1 MLPDYKN
8 WVPFGMVVSLAAG
21 TLLCFALLLIFGVIG
36 LWVSG
41 AVRIGLFV
49 VFLLGFG
56 FCAVFLF
63 LYIRLR
69 RAFSYTGKRQLSRQ
83 IIEGVAS
90 HVKLPPGGVG
100 LDVGCGSGAL
110 TIACAKRNKQAMMVG
125 IDRWGKDYSSFSK
138 LLCERNAVAEHA
150 DNARFLKG
158 DATKLEFPDDS
169 FDAVTSNYVYHNIAL
184 ANRQELL
191 LETLRLLKKGGC
203 FAIHDIMS
211 FRRYGD
217 MEAFRRRLLDMGYA
231 KAELIDTANGMFMSR
246 REAKLLFLDG
256 SMLLIGTK

>member
-8 WVPFGMVVSLAAG
+8 WVPLGMVMSLAVG
-21 TLLCFALLLIFGVIG
+21 TLVCFAMLLILGMMG
-36 LWVSG
+36 LRVSG
-41 AVRIGLFV
+41 SARVVLLI
-49 VFLLGFG
+49 VFLLGFC
-56 FCAVFLF
+56 FCAAFFFLS
-63 LYIRLR
+63 IHWR
-69 RAFSYTGKRQLSRQ
+69 REFSYTGKRQLSRQ

-150 DNARFLKG
+150 DNVRFLKG
-158 DATKLEFPDDS
+158 DAVKLEFPDGS
-169 FDAVTSNYVYHNIAL
+169 FDAVTSNYVYHNIAVS
-184 ANRQELL
+184 NRQNLL

-203 FAIHDIMS
+203 FAIHDIMT

-217 MEAFRRRLLDMGYA
+217 MEAFRRKLLDMGYA

-246 REAKLLFLDG
+246 REAKRLFLDG
-256 SMLLIGTK
+256 SMLLVGTK

>member
-8 WVPFGMVVSLAAG
+8 WVPLGMVVSLAAG
-21 TLLCFALLLIFGVIG
+21 MLVCFAMLLIFGVMG

-41 AVRIGLFV
+41 SARIVLLI

-56 FCAVFLF
+56 SCSVLFFLS
-63 LYIRLR
+63 IHWR

-90 HVKLPPGGVG
+90 YVKLPPGGVG

-150 DNARFLKG
+150 DNVRFLKG
-158 DATKLEFPDDS
+158 DAVKLEFPDGS
-169 FDAVTSNYVYHNIAL
+169 FDAVTSNYVYHNIAVS
-184 ANRQELL
+184 NRQNLL

-203 FAIHDIMS
+203 FAIHDIMT

-217 MEAFRRRLLDMGYA
+217 MEDFRRKLLDMGYA

-246 REAKLLFLDG
+246 REAKRLFLDG

>member
-8 WVPFGMVVSLAAG
+8 WVPRGMVLSLAAG
-21 TLLCFALLLIFGVIG
+21 ALACFALLLIFGVMG

-41 AVRIGLFV
+41 AVRILLLI
-49 VFLLGFG
+49 VFLLGFV
-56 FCAVFLF
+56 FCVVFFF
-63 LYIRLR
+63 LGISWH

-125 IDRWGKDYSSFSK
+125 LDRWGKDYSSFSK

-158 DATKLEFPDDS
+158 DATKLEFPDGS

-184 ANRQELL
+184 ANKQDLL

-203 FAIHDIMS
+203 FAIHDIMT

-217 MEAFRRRLLDMGYA
+217 MGAFRKKLLDMGYA
-231 KAELIDTANGMFMSR
+231 KVELIDTANGVFMSR
-246 REAKLLFLDG
+246 REAKRLFLDG